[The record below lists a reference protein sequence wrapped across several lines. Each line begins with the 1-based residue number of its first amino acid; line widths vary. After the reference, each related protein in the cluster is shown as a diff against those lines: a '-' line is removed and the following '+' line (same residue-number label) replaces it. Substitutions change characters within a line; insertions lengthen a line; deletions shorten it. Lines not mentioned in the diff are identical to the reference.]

1 MPRGRRPTAI
11 VAIAPTLRG
20 EITVM
25 LLLTSLLTY
34 NTGSGVGATSAA
46 PTSGATSRR
55 TALPRH
61 EPDVIAPSRSI
72 VEDRLIDVDRPVEPP
87 DAVAPADVA
96 QRGAVQVGAGDIRVR
111 QVRADEIGADQQDLA
126 EVRTREVRAAEI
138 HAGGIDPHDAHRL
151 ISWIGAEVGA
161 DEARAERLGVAHR
174 PDETGAGE
182 VGVGEVGAVQDHEI
196 GRASCRERV

>member
-55 TALPRH
+55 TALSRH

-96 QRGAVQVGAGDIRVR
+96 HPGAGRCGAARRHVR
-111 QVRADEIGADQQDLA
+111 DRRHVSARDRTAEPEQAD
-126 EVRTREVRAAEI
+126 
-138 HAGGIDPHDAHRL
+138 
-151 ISWIGAEVGA
+151 
-161 DEARAERLGVAHR
+161 
-174 PDETGAGE
+174 
-182 VGVGEVGAVQDHEI
+182 DHQ
-196 GRASCRERV
+196 

>member
-11 VAIAPTLRG
+11 VVIAPTLRG

-34 NTGSGVGATSAA
+34 NTDSRVGATSAA

-61 EPDVIAPSRSI
+61 EPDVIAPARSI

-96 QRGAVQVGAGDIRVR
+96 EHGAVQVRAG
-111 QVRADEIGADQQDLA
+111 EIGADQQDLA
-126 EVRTREVRAAEI
+126 EVRTGEVRAAEI

-151 ISWIGAEVGA
+151 ISRIGAEVGA

-174 PDETGAGE
+174 PDEAGAGE
-182 VGVGEVGAVQDHEI
+182 VGVG
-196 GRASCRERV
+196 

>member
-11 VAIAPTLRG
+11 VAIAPTVRG

-55 TALPRH
+55 TALPRD

-96 QRGAVQVGAGDIRVR
+96 QHGAVQVGAGDIRVR

-174 PDETGAGE
+174 PDRSEE
-182 VGVGEVGAVQDHEI
+182 RRVGKE
-196 GRASCRERV
+196 CRSRWSPYH

>member
-11 VAIAPTLRG
+11 VAIAPTVRG

-96 QRGAVQVGAGDIRVR
+96 QHGAVQVGAGDIRVR

-126 EVRTREVRAAEI
+126 EVRTREVRAARSEE
-138 HAGGIDPHDAHRL
+138 HTSELQSPCNLVCRL
-151 ISWIGAEVGA
+151 LLEKKKKIQTYTTQSSGK
-161 DEARAERLGVAHR
+161 D
-174 PDETGAGE
+174 
-182 VGVGEVGAVQDHEI
+182 
-196 GRASCRERV
+196 

>member
-11 VAIAPTLRG
+11 VAIAPTVRG

-87 DAVAPADVA
+87 DAVAPADRSEEHTSELQSQSNLVC
-96 QRGAVQVGAGDIRVR
+96 RLLLEKKKSTPVTSLILPNSTPSISPTPISSPSITLLHGTSPT
-111 QVRADEIGADQQDLA
+111 L
-126 EVRTREVRAAEI
+126 RTTPRHWR
-138 HAGGIDPHDAHRL
+138 
-151 ISWIGAEVGA
+151 
-161 DEARAERLGVAHR
+161 
-174 PDETGAGE
+174 
-182 VGVGEVGAVQDHEI
+182 
-196 GRASCRERV
+196 RERPPSLLTRYQSRS

>member
-25 LLLTSLLTY
+25 LLLTSWRTY
-34 NTGSGVGATSAA
+34 NTDWRVGATSAA

-61 EPDVIAPSRSI
+61 DPDVIAPARSI

-96 QRGAVQVGAGDIRVR
+96 QHGAVQVGPGDIRVR
-111 QVRADEIGADQQDLA
+111 QVRAGEIGADQQDLA
-126 EVRTREVRAAEI
+126 EVRTGEVRAAEI

-151 ISWIGAEVGA
+151 ISRIGAEVGA

-174 PDETGAGE
+174 PDRSEEHTSE
-182 VGVGEVGAVQDHEI
+182 LQSRLHLV
-196 GRASCRERV
+196 CRL

>member
-11 VAIAPTLRG
+11 VAIAPTVRG

-46 PTSGATSRR
+46 PTSDATSRR

-96 QRGAVQVGAGDIRVR
+96 QHGAVQVGAGDIRVR

-126 EVRTREVRAAEI
+126 RSEEHTSELQSRLHLVCRLLLEKKKKRKYSKTRMRN
-138 HAGGIDPHDAHRL
+138 
-151 ISWIGAEVGA
+151 
-161 DEARAERLGVAHR
+161 
-174 PDETGAGE
+174 
-182 VGVGEVGAVQDHEI
+182 
-196 GRASCRERV
+196 